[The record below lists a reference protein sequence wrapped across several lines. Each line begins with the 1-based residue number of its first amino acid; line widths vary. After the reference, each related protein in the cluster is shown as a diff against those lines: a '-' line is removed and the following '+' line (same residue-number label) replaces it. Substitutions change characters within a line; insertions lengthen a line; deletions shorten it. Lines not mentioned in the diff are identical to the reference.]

1 MPPIPES
8 PASLAPPQATSN
20 SPTEDYIPIIHKRV
34 PTKIQTQ
41 GLAPPGANQWD
52 PDDDGFTPITPA
64 PGAGVSP
71 KSPRR
76 WFPTSPRDALGI
88 PVSKYF
94 LGRKLSK
101 NGHAEDMEPLSPRE
115 APSSYPPGA
124 GGGAEGKENENGLGL
139 VGSGALG
146 ARIESEEE
154 VMFLCCCNE

>member
-41 GLAPPGANQWD
+41 GLAPPEPTNGGPARD

-115 APSSYPPGA
+115 APSSYPPVPAVAPREKKTKTVWGWWD
-124 GGGAEGKENENGLGL
+124 LGL
-139 VGSGALG
+139 LERGLSL
-146 ARIESEEE
+146 RRK
-154 VMFLCCCNE
+154 